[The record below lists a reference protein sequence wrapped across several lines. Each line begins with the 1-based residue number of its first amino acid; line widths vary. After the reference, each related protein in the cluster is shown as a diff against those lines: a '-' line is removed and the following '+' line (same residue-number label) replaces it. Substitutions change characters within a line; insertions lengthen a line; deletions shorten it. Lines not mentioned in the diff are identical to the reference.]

1 VKRAIILGKAA
12 AHELEERLS
21 YLRDARPGADER
33 LASELTRLLNL
44 VSEFPHLHAPFG
56 RTLRRAVLEQ
66 WSLGVSIGRMLATS
80 SSLPSSTSAAIRLP
94 SGVGLGYMKGRQN
107 SFRVRQWYSRQA
119 YPLVPTFG

>member
-12 AHELEERLS
+12 ARELEERLS
-21 YLRDARPGADER
+21 HLCDARPGAEQQ

-56 RTLRRAVLEQ
+56 CTLRRAVLEQ

-80 SSLPSSTSAAIRLP
+80 SSRPSSISVAIRLP
-94 SGVGLGYMKGRQN
+94 SGAGLGYMRVRQN
-107 SFRVRQWYSRQA
+107 SWQVR
-119 YPLVPTFG
+119 L

>member
-12 AHELEERLS
+12 ARELEERLS

-33 LASELTRLLNL
+33 LASELT
-44 VSEFPHLHAPFG
+44 
-56 RTLRRAVLEQ
+56 
-66 WSLGVSIGRMLATS
+66 
-80 SSLPSSTSAAIRLP
+80 SAAIRLP

-107 SFRVRQWYSRQA
+107 SFWVRQWYSRQA